1 MERVVVM
8 RVRKAI
14 IPAAGFGTRFLPATK
29 AMPKEMMPIVDKPA
43 IEFVVEEAIAA
54 GIESILIVTG
64 KNKRAIEDHF
74 DHVMELELNL
84 KEKGKNEAL
93 EDVVR
98 SAEAEIYYI
107 RQKQALGVGDAIWCA
122 RHFIGNEPFAILLG
136 DSIIDSSEPC
146 IGQLMDCF
154 NKTGTS
160 IIGVHEVPES
170 ETVRYGIID
179 PGEKEDGLIQVKG
192 IVEKPEA
199 GTAPSTWA
207 GMGRYILTPE
217 IFDFLKERKV
227 GRGGEIQL
235 TDAMQEL
242 ISVQPV
248 YACEFEGRR
257 FDIGERW
264 GFLETNIEYG
274 WKRPELRGK
283 LLKLFRE
290 KLNEAEKKGE

>member
-1 MERVVVM
+1 MQ
-8 RVRKAI
+8 VRKAI

-43 IEFVVEEAIAA
+43 IQFVVEEAVAA

-74 DHVMELELNL
+74 DHVTELETKLA
-84 KEKGKNEAL
+84 EKGKSDAL

-107 RQKQALGVGDAIWCA
+107 RQKQALGVGDAIWSA
-122 RHFIGNEPFAILLG
+122 RHFIGNEPFAVLLG
-136 DSIIDSSEPC
+136 DSIIDSAEPC
-146 IGQLMDCF
+146 LGQLMACF

-170 ETVRYGIID
+170 ETGKYGIID
-179 PGEKEDGLIQVKG
+179 PGERENGMIRVNG

-199 GTAPSTWA
+199 GAAPSTWA
-207 GMGRYILTPE
+207 GMGRYILTPR

-227 GRGGEIQL
+227 GSGGEIQL
-235 TDAMQEL
+235 TDAMQEMIEMEPL
-242 ISVQPV
+242 
-248 YACEFEGRR
+248 YACEFQGRR
-257 FDIGERW
+257 FDIGESW
-264 GFLETNIEYG
+264 GFLETNIEYAL
-274 WKRPELRGK
+274 KRPELRK
-283 LLKLFRE
+283 RLMRLFRE
-290 KLNEAEKKGE
+290 KLDRENL

>member
-1 MERVVVM
+1 ME
-8 RVRKAI
+8 VRKAI

-29 AMPKEMMPIVDKPA
+29 AMPKEMMPIAGKPA
-43 IEFVVEEAIAA
+43 IEYVVEEAVAS

-74 DHVMELELNL
+74 DHVSELEAKLS
-84 KEKGKNEAL
+84 EKGKSEAL

-107 RQKQALGVGDAIWCA
+107 RQKQALGVGDAIWSA

-136 DSIIDSSEPC
+136 DSIIDSTEPC
-146 IGQLMDCF
+146 LGQLMEGF
-154 NKTGTS
+154 NKTGAS
-160 IIGVHEVPES
+160 IMGVHEVPES
-170 ETVRYGIID
+170 ETGRYGIID
-179 PGEKEDGLIQVKG
+179 PGERENGLIRVNG

-199 GTAPSTWA
+199 GSAPSNWA

-242 ISVQPV
+242 LSVQPL
-248 YACEFEGRR
+248 YACEFKGRR
-257 FDIGERW
+257 FDIGENW
-264 GFLETNIEYG
+264 GFLETNIEYA
-274 WKRPELRGK
+274 WKQPELRKK
-283 LLKLFRE
+283 LAILFKE
-290 KLNEAEKKGE
+290 KLEEEE

>member
-1 MERVVVM
+1 ME
-8 RVRKAI
+8 VRKAI

-29 AMPKEMMPIVDKPA
+29 AMPKEMMPIAGKPA
-43 IEFVVEEAIAA
+43 IEYVVEEAVAS

-74 DHVMELELNL
+74 DHVSELEAKLS
-84 KEKGKNEAL
+84 EKGKSEAL

-107 RQKQALGVGDAIWCA
+107 RQKQALGVGDAIWSA

-136 DSIIDSSEPC
+136 DSIIDSTEPC
-146 IGQLMDCF
+146 LGQLMEGF
-154 NKTGTS
+154 NKTGAS
-160 IIGVHEVPES
+160 IMGVHEVPES
-170 ETVRYGIID
+170 ETGRYGIID
-179 PGEKEDGLIQVKG
+179 PGERENGLIRVNG

-199 GTAPSTWA
+199 GSAPSNWA

-242 ISVQPV
+242 LSVQPL
-248 YACEFEGRR
+248 YACEFKGRR
-257 FDIGERW
+257 FDIGENW
-264 GFLETNIEYG
+264 GFLETNIEYA
-274 WKRPELRGK
+274 WKQPELRMK
-283 LLKLFRE
+283 LAELFKE
-290 KLNEAEKKGE
+290 KLEEEE